1 MVVKKRSDP
10 GGLLGTRGSECLGFY
25 CKYNNIIKG
34 LIAADQ
40 ASENG
45 IHRTY
50 RLYEGSC

>member
-10 GGLLGTRGSECLGFY
+10 GLLLGTRSSECLGIF
-25 CKYNNIIKG
+25 CINNIIKG

-40 ASENG
+40 ACGNG
-45 IHRTY
+45 IHTTY